1 MKKNLSILLC
11 AVLLLSISCRKNKTQ
26 FDGPSINEI
35 YSDFKIIDS
44 FKINKDS
51 VNFTNAETAVFSAK
65 FNKIVDWTI
74 SIYGAAS
81 KATKIIS
88 GSSKQID
95 ISNGTWNG
103 SSTVFPIF
111 NTENC
116 KAILRV
122 KDVSDSFMVF
132 TKIVGTKKL
141 EGFIIADFESG
152 IKAGWNKF
160 AQTGANMD
168 FQVKTDSLAPEGK
181 KYLSMAGT
189 VNWDW
194 LIGLIDFPATA
205 YGTAKTF
212 PLSTN
217 PNNEYFNCLIY
228 GTSEQNPSLV
238 LFQFKE
244 DENADGAINANT
256 DDEYDYQVTVNWI
269 GWKLISVK
277 YAEMGYLVNGEPKTP
292 KGNGLHNPDK
302 LSKISM
308 LHLANP
314 LDGFASSK
322 LDLMIFTQ
330 NGPLQP

>member
-11 AVLLLSISCRKNKTQ
+11 AILFFSISCRKNKTQ

-74 SIYGAAS
+74 SIYGATS

-95 ISNGTWNG
+95 ISNATCNG

-122 KDVSDSFMVF
+122 KDVTDSFMVS

-141 EGFIIADFESG
+141 EGFMIADFETG
-152 IKAGWNKF
+152 IKTGWTKF

-168 FQVKTDSLAPEGK
+168 FQVKSDSLAPEGK

-194 LIGLIDFPATA
+194 LIGLIDFPAKA
-205 YGTAKTF
+205 YGTSPVF
-212 PLSTN
+212 PLGTN
-217 PNNEYFNCLIY
+217 PNSEYFNCLIY
-228 GTSEQNPSLV
+228 GVPSTNPSLV
-238 LFQFKE
+238 LFQFRE
-244 DENADGAINANT
+244 DENENGTFDANT
-256 DDEYDYQVTVNWI
+256 EDEYDYQVTVDWV

-277 YAEMGYLVNGEPKTP
+277 YADLGYLVNGVPATP
-292 KGNGLHNPDK
+292 KGNGLRNPNK
-302 LSKISM
+302 LTKISM

-314 LDGFASSK
+314 NDGFASSK

>member
-11 AVLLLSISCRKNKTQ
+11 AILFFSISCRKNKTQ
-26 FDGPSINEI
+26 FDGPSIDEI
-35 YSDFKIIDS
+35 YSDFKVVDS

-74 SIYGAAS
+74 SIYGATS

-116 KAILRV
+116 KAILKV
-122 KDVSDSFMVF
+122 KDVADSFIVF

-141 EGFIIADFESG
+141 EGYMIADFETG
-152 IKAGWNKF
+152 LKAGWTKF

-256 DDEYDYQVTVNWI
+256 DDEYDYQVTVNWT

-277 YAEMGYLVNGEPKTP
+277 YAEMGYLVNGEPATP

-314 LDGFASSK
+314 SDGFASAK